1 MYERP
6 NISSNFFTFAFKIRH
21 FENFYFASKKLVGT
35 LGDDIYLQ
43 SGKFEKILLSNVED
57 IYVFVI

>member
-6 NISSNFFTFAFKIRH
+6 YISSNFFTFAFKIRH

-43 SGKFEKILLSNVED
+43 PGKLKRF
-57 IYVFVI
+57 Y